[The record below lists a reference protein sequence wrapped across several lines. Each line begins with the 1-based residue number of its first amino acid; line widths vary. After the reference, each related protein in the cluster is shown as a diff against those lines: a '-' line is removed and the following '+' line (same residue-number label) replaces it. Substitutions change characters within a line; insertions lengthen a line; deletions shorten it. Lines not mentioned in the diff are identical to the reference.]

1 MNRILKITAVIA
13 AGAFVAAF
21 IWILTG
27 RPLYWTKGIVV
38 ADSCKPL
45 LEDFV
50 CEVELVPDG
59 MHVSAQSSVEIV
71 GGTWVELRA
80 WESVISGRSTYTVV
94 QNEEQ

>member
-1 MNRILKITAVIA
+1 MNRILKITVLIA
-13 AGAFVAAF
+13 AGAFVVAF

-38 ADSCKPL
+38 ADSCKHL
-45 LEDFV
+45 LEDVV
-50 CEVELVPDG
+50 CEVKLVPDG
-59 MHVSAQSSVEIV
+59 IHVSALSSVEIE

-80 WESVISGRSTYTVV
+80 WENVISGRSTYTVV